1 MMAQPMLRSVL
12 MYWISFAVVA
22 LKALESFSMSHAIH
36 ISEHVGG
43 LSHVFQPAAIRN
55 LELPNRV
62 LMAPMEKNLCTAD
75 GAMTQRYI
83 EYLVARARGGVGLVR
98 VEATYVD
105 PVGKGRPF
113 QCGAHADQ
121 ILPQLRRMTQAVH
134 EAGGRV
140 SLELAHCGRQTN
152 ALISGSQPVA
162 PSPVACELSGGFMPR
177 ELTVK
182 EIGEI
187 VERFAAAAR
196 RGKQGGLDAVEIHG
210 ASGYLL
216 NAFMS
221 PYTNLRQDDY
231 GGSLENRMRFP
242 LEVVAAVRDAIGD
255 EMPLLYRMSGDD
267 YVPNGLTVA
276 ETAPFAAALERAG
289 VDLVDVS
296 AGTYESITATQ
307 PPMEAAAGGLVELAA
322 AIKAAVS
329 IPISTAGKLG
339 DLEVAEA
346 ALRAGK
352 TDFVTIGRGL
362 HADPE
367 LLHKTRTG
375 RAGEIRRCI
384 ACAECVA
391 FLGQDIPAYCAVNP
405 ATIREAEFAGAPAT
419 ATTRTV
425 VVVGAGPAGLEA
437 ARTTRLQGHDVV
449 VYERSDSIGG
459 QVRYGQLVD
468 GRADFGEPVRY
479 LARELERLGV
489 PIRLGTEV
497 DAELIG
503 ALGPDVL
510 VVATGAHP
518 TASAI
523 PGADLPQ
530 VQDAFDLLA
539 DVSAGRAPLAVEEDR
554 RAVVVGGSW
563 TGCHVAGLLLEL
575 GWTITIVEGRDSLG
589 YDMGDQQG
597 MVLRQRV
604 LEHPQAQVL
613 LRTTVERITPRDVV
627 VWDSATNTTSLVGAA
642 RVVLVTRLEPER
654 GLADAFVGRPSM
666 ETHVVGDAAQP
677 RKLSDALLEGARA
690 GLAL

>member
-1 MMAQPMLRSVL
+1 MAELGCL
-12 MYWISFAVVA
+12 F
-22 LKALESFSMSHAIH
+22 E
-36 ISEHVGG
+36 
-43 LSHVFQPAAIRN
+43 PAAIRS

-83 EYLVARARGGVGLVR
+83 DYLVARARGGVGLVR

-105 PVGKGRPF
+105 PAGKGRPF
-113 QCGAHADQ
+113 QCGAHSDHVV
-121 ILPQLRRMTQAVH
+121 PHLRRMTEAVH

-140 SLELAHCGRQTN
+140 SLELAHCGRQTSS
-152 ALISGSQPVA
+152 LVSGAQPVA
-162 PSPVACELSGGFMPR
+162 PSPVPCALSGGFMPR
-177 ELTVK
+177 ELTVP
-182 EIGEI
+182 EIAEI
-187 VERFAAAAR
+187 VARFAAAAR
-196 RGKQGGLDAVEIHG
+196 RGKDGGLDAVEIHG

-221 PYTNLRQDDY
+221 PYTNLREDEY

-242 LEVVAAVRDAIGD
+242 LEVVVAIREAIGD

-267 YVPNGLTVA
+267 RVPDGLTA
-276 ETAPFAAALERAG
+276 TETAPFAAALERAG

-307 PPMEAAAGGLVELAA
+307 PPMEAPPGGLVDLAA

-352 TDFVTIGRGL
+352 IDFVTIGRGL

-367 LLHKTRTG
+367 LLNKARAG
-375 RAGEIRRCI
+375 RAGEVRRCI

-405 ATIREAEFAGAPAT
+405 ATIREAEFAGVTPPAT
-419 ATTRTV
+419 SRAV
-425 VVVGAGPAGLEA
+425 AVVGAGPAGLEA
-437 ARTTRLQGHDVV
+437 ARAARLLGHDVV
-449 VYERSDSIGG
+449 VYERADSIGG

-468 GRADFGEPVRY
+468 GRSDFGEPVRY
-479 LARELERLGV
+479 LQRELERLGV
-489 PIRLGTEV
+489 PVHLNTDV
-497 DAELIG
+497 DAELIRQS
-503 ALGPDVL
+503 GPDVL
-510 VVATGAHP
+510 IVATGACP
-518 TASAI
+518 TSSAT
-523 PGADLPQ
+523 PGADLPD
-530 VQDAFDLLA
+530 VQDAFDFLA
-539 DVSAGRAPLAVEEDR
+539 GMSAGRPPLVAAADCS
-554 RAVVVGGSW
+554 AVVVGGSW
-563 TGCHVAGLLLEL
+563 TGCHVAGLLLEQ
-575 GWTITIVEGRDSLG
+575 GYSVTIVESRNTLG

-597 MVLRQRV
+597 MVLRERV
-604 LEHPQAQVL
+604 LGHPQSRVL
-613 LRTTVERITPRDVV
+613 LGATVEQITSDDVA
-627 VWDSATNTTSLVGAA
+627 VWQSEANSTSLIPAV
-642 RVVLVTRLEPER
+642 RVVLVTRLEPVR
-654 GLADAFVGRPSM
+654 ALADAFVGRHSI

-690 GLAL
+690 ALAL